1 MRYQMYQ
8 VNAASSRQCRS
19 RIMGSSAASRS
30 SHGVPIAH
38 TGQKKEA
45 AKSDMM

>member
-1 MRYQMYQ
+1 MYQ

>member
-1 MRYQMYQ
+1 M
-8 VNAASSRQCRS
+8 NAASSRQCRS

-30 SHGVPIAH
+30 GHGVPIAH
-38 TGQKKEA
+38 TGQKKV